1 MTITGLPQ
9 AFLVIHF
16 VISFLTSHFIR
27 LQLMA
32 DSLCERVVRHHQPV
46 VNDGPIFEELVEE
59 DEDDVED
66 DSRDAT
72 LTLGP
77 VKNVK
82 SRPPLADVTAANV
95 TSANDSST
103 FLTPRPAVACV
114 TIPAASPLSQQ
125 EEAII
130 DRKGCKKLRKQ
141 DPKIPGC
148 AM

>member
-1 MTITGLPQ
+1 M
-9 AFLVIHF
+9 IHF

-32 DSLCERVVRHHQPV
+32 DSLCERVARHHQPVV
-46 VNDGPIFEELVEE
+46 VNDGPIFEEL
-59 DEDDVED
+59 VED

-77 VKNVK
+77 VKNAK
-82 SRPPLADVTAANV
+82 SRPPADVTAANV
-95 TSANDSST
+95 ASANDSST
-103 FLTPRPAVACV
+103 FLTPRPACV

-130 DRKGCKKLRKQ
+130 EMEDIRQQPTASLLDTR
-141 DPKIPGC
+141 
-148 AM
+148 

>member
-1 MTITGLPQ
+1 M
-9 AFLVIHF
+9 IHF

-32 DSLCERVVRHHQPV
+32 DSLCERVARHHQPV

-59 DEDDVED
+59 DDVED

-77 VKNVK
+77 VRNVK
-82 SRPPLADVTAANV
+82 SRPPPADVTAANV

-130 DRKGCKKLRKQ
+130 EMEDIRQQPTASLLDTR
-141 DPKIPGC
+141 
-148 AM
+148 